1 MDNLP
6 CLCKSGKAYQDCCM
20 PFHQLTL
27 KPNTCEQLMRSRYSA
42 FCLQL
47 GEYLFSTYHPD
58 FRGDLNVS
66 QLSEKSLDW
75 KNLQIIKSDTGTTQG
90 FVEFKAW
97 YKQGAELNY
106 HHEHSRFVKEHDQW
120 FYCDG
125 TFYPSEKS
133 GKIQR
138 NANCPCGSG
147 KKYKKCC
154 ATQ

>member
-1 MDNLP
+1 
-6 CLCKSGKAYQDCCM
+6 
-20 PFHQLTL
+20 
-27 KPNTCEQLMRSRYSA
+27 MRSRYSA

-47 GEYLFSTYHPD
+47 GEYLFSTYHPI
-58 FRGDLNVS
+58 FRADLTAQ

-75 KNLQIIKSDTGTTQG
+75 KNLEIISTAIDIDKG

-97 YKQGAELNY
+97 YLFDGQLNC
-106 HHEHSRFVKEHDQW
+106 HHERSNFIKEQDQW

-125 TFYPSEKS
+125 TFYPHEKS

-138 NANCPCGSG
+138 NENCPCGSG

-154 ATQ
+154 A